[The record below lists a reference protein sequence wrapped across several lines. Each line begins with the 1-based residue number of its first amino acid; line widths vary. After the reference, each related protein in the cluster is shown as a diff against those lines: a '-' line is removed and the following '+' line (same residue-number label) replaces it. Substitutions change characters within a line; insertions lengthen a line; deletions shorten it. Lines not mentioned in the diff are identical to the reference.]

1 MGSWI
6 TCRGS
11 RCIQPHFPRHCG
23 YVFKGKLVYHTA
35 EGDIEIT
42 DGEAYYVGPGHTP
55 EIFPDTEI
63 VEFSPT
69 AELNETMEVVTKN
82 MEGTGS

>member
-1 MGSWI
+1 
-6 TCRGS
+6 
-11 RCIQPHFPRHCG
+11 
-23 YVFKGKLVYHTA
+23 
-35 EGDIEIT
+35 
-42 DGEAYYVGPGHTP
+42 
-55 EIFPDTEI
+55 